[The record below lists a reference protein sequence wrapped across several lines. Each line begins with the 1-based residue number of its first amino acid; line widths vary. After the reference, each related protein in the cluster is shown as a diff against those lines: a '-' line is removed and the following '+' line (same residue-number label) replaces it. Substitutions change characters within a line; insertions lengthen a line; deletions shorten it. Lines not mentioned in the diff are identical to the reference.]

1 MIGDKPVCVVCGLNS
16 SQRTLEFLVEHKE
29 FKGTVVNRAVPSF
42 HGGPLE
48 ITLTVPLNYLKYVV

>member
-42 HGGPLE
+42 HVGPLE
-48 ITLTVPLNYLKYVV
+48 ITLTVPLN